1 MKLWFTNGNISSES
15 NHFNCEGNKYLVR
28 GVPFSKLRTVIL
40 EMFKKTFENNEL
52 DYESS
57 LKVIFQENVPMSFKN
72 TCTFADEERLED
84 VLKINFLTDEGKY
97 TVKKILWIFRKSF
110 SKLDYC
116 PMLPQSLAL
125 LLLFLSE
132 AETYTVTRIMLEESV
147 RLLDETGQ
155 YAAEEMKGLRW
166 HFTLNKE
173 DFEK

>member
-1 MKLWFTNGNISSES
+1 MSES
-15 NHFNCEGNKYLVR
+15 ILFEEETKIYIIR

-97 TVKKILWIFRKSF
+97 
-110 SKLDYC
+110 
-116 PMLPQSLAL
+116 
-125 LLLFLSE
+125 
-132 AETYTVTRIMLEESV
+132 V
-147 RLLDETGQ
+147 R
-155 YAAEEMKGLRW
+155 
-166 HFTLNKE
+166 
-173 DFEK
+173 